1 MNSRPLIA
9 CAAALMASVA
19 MPAAAQDYE
28 RVAPKLPAKEE
39 VPTLDAPPVADPSTS
54 GADTVLAP
62 ALQGLVFVDGPDRLI
77 ASGVAA
83 PSGGVDASQIPE
95 LDDPGFTRQLAPFLG
110 KPLTLADL
118 ERIRGIATSWMRQHD
133 RPFTDVS
140 APPQNISGGV
150 VQIVV
155 TQYRLG
161 KVEVQGARHFS
172 PDLIRRTSGLE
183 PGRTLELDQLQGD
196 LDRLNQN
203 PFLTV
208 NAIFRPG
215 TETGET
221 DVIFDAKDRLPI
233 RAYAGYDNLGVRS
246 LGVDEYYVGANWGN
260 AWGLGHVLSYQYTRT
275 FTGRYQSHSASY
287 VAPLPWHDRLLVFG
301 SYQTARPLVPPI
313 FKTEGKS
320 GQVSAR
326 YVTFLPRM
334 KGFTHDLQFGYDF
347 KTTDNNLEFAGIQ
360 VFGVRA
366 EVHQFPI
373 IYDASLVDALGQTS
387 IQNILVI
394 SPGDISSR
402 NTTPV
407 LSTLVPGARSNYVY
421 NRLLVTRTTRLPK
434 DFASITRFTVQLA
447 NHNLPNSEQLGGGG
461 VGSVRGYYSDT
472 ALGSKGLLFSQEVRL
487 PPISLSGLIDSRSK
501 LGDAL
506 QLGIFLDY
514 AHLDQIDP
522 TPNIENRVDLA
533 SAGFNAHY
541 SVSRYVD
548 VQFDLGWRLRRV
560 MAAPERGAFGH
571 VSVTI
576 GL

>member
-9 CAAALMASVA
+9 CATALMASVA

-28 RVAPKLPAKEE
+28 RVAPKLPPKEE
-39 VPTLDAPPVADPSTS
+39 TPVLQAPAAPDAPD

-62 ALQGLVFVDGPDRLI
+62 QLQGLVFVNGADRLV

-83 PSGGVDASQIPE
+83 PAGGVDVSQIPE
-95 LDDPGFTRQLAPFLG
+95 LNDPEFTRQLSPFIG

-118 ERIRGIATSWMRQHD
+118 DRIRWLASSWMRQQD

-172 PDLIRRTSGLE
+172 PDLIRRTSSLE
-183 PGRTLELDQLQGD
+183 PGQTLELDHLQGN

-215 TETGET
+215 AEAGET
-221 DVIFDAKDRLPI
+221 DLILDAKDRLPI
-233 RAYAGYDNLGVRS
+233 RVYAGYDNLGVRS

-275 FTGRYQSHSASY
+275 FTGRYRSHSASY
-287 VAPLPWHDRLLVFG
+287 VAPLPSHDRLLIFG

-320 GQVSAR
+320 GQVSVR
-326 YVTFLPRM
+326 YVSFLPRRG
-334 KGFTHDLQFGYDF
+334 GFTHDLQLGYDF

-373 IYDASLVDALGQTS
+373 IYDASLTDSLGQTS
-387 IQNILVI
+387 VQNILVI
-394 SPGDISSR
+394 SPGDLTSR

-407 LSTLVPGARSNYVY
+407 LSTLVPGARARYVY
-421 NRLLVTRTTRLPK
+421 NRLLVTRMTRLPR
-434 DFASITRFTVQLA
+434 DLTSITRLTVQLA

-472 ALGSKGLLFSQEVRL
+472 ALGSKGVLFSQEFRI
-487 PPISLSGLIDSRSK
+487 PPFSLTGIAHPRSK
-501 LGDAL
+501 VGDAL
-506 QLGIFLDY
+506 QLGVFFDY
-514 AHLDQIDP
+514 ARLDQIDP
-522 TPNIENRVDLA
+522 IPNMENKVDLA
-533 SAGFNAHY
+533 SVGFNAHY
-541 SVSRYVD
+541 SVSRYLD
-548 VQFDLGWRLRRV
+548 VQFDAGWRLERV
-560 MAAPERGAFGH
+560 MAAPERGVFAH
-571 VSVTI
+571 VSVTA
-576 GL
+576 GF

>member
-1 MNSRPLIA
+1 MKSRSLIA

-19 MPAAAQDYE
+19 VPAAAQDYE
-28 RVAPKLPAKEE
+28 RVAPKLPPREE
-39 VPTLDAPPVADPSTS
+39 APMLRAPTADEAPPNGT
-54 GADTVLAP
+54 DTVLAS
-62 ALQGLVFVDGPDRLI
+62 ALRGLVFVNGPDRLN

-83 PSGGVDASQIPE
+83 PSGGVDTAQIPE
-95 LDDPGFTRQLAPFLG
+95 LDDPDFTRQLIPFIG

-118 ERIRGIATSWMRQHD
+118 DQIRSLATSWLRQHD
-133 RPFTDVS
+133 RPFIDVS

-183 PGRTLELDQLQGD
+183 PGQTLELDQLQGD

-215 TETGET
+215 AETGGT
-221 DVIFDAKDRLPI
+221 DVILDAKDRLPI

-287 VAPLPWHDRLLVFG
+287 VAPLPWHDRLLIFG

-334 KGFTHDLQFGYDF
+334 KRFTHDLQFGYDF

-373 IYDASLVDALGQTS
+373 IYDASLSDSLGQTS
-387 IQNILVI
+387 IQNILVV
-394 SPGDISSR
+394 SPGDLTSR
-402 NTTPV
+402 NTTAI
-407 LSTLVPGARSNYVY
+407 LSTLVPGARARYIY
-421 NRLLVTRTTRLPK
+421 NRLLVTRMTRLPR
-434 DFASITRFTVQLA
+434 DLTSITRLTVQLA

-472 ALGSKGLLFSQEVRL
+472 ALGSKGVLFSQELRI
-487 PPISLSGLIDSRSK
+487 PAFSLTGIAHPGSK

-506 QLGIFLDY
+506 QFGVFFDY
-514 AHLDQIDP
+514 ARLDQID
-522 TPNIENRVDLA
+522 TIPNMQNRVDLA
-533 SAGFNAHY
+533 SVGFNAHY

-548 VQFDLGWRLRRV
+548 IQFDAGWRLKEV
-560 MAAPERGAFGH
+560 MAAPENGVFGH

>member
-1 MNSRPLIA
+1 MNSRCLIA

-19 MPAAAQDYE
+19 APALAQDYE
-28 RVAPKLPAKEE
+28 RVAPKLPPREE
-39 VPTLDAPPVADPSTS
+39 VPTLSAPPADAVPAN

-62 ALQGLVFVDGPDRLI
+62 ALQGLVFVSGSDRLVP
-77 ASGVAA
+77 SGVPA
-83 PSGGVDASQIPE
+83 PSNGVDASQVPE
-95 LDDPGFTRQLAPFLG
+95 LDDPGFTAQLAPFLG

-118 ERIRGIATSWMRQHD
+118 DRIRGLATAWMRQHD
-133 RPFTDVS
+133 RPFTDIS

-172 PDLIRRTSGLE
+172 PDLIRRNSGLE
-183 PGRTLELDQLQGD
+183 PGQTLEIDQLQGD

-208 NAIFRPG
+208 NAVFRPG
-215 TETGET
+215 AETGET
-221 DVIFDAKDRLPI
+221 DVILDAKDRLPF

-246 LGVDEYYVGANWGN
+246 LGVEQYYVGANWGN
-260 AWGLGHVLSYQYTRT
+260 AWGLGHVLSYQHTRT

-334 KGFTHDLQFGYDF
+334 ERFTHDLQIGYDF

-366 EVHQFPI
+366 EVHQFPV
-373 IYDASLVDALGQTS
+373 IYDASLSDPLGQTS
-387 IQNILVI
+387 VQNIFVF
-394 SPGDISSR
+394 SPGDLTNR

-407 LSTLVPGARSNYVY
+407 LSTLVPGARSDYVY
-421 NRLLVTRTTRLPK
+421 NRLLITRTTRLPE
-434 DFASITRFTVQLA
+434 DFASITRLTVQLA

-472 ALGSKGLLFSQEVRL
+472 ALGSKGVLFSQEIRL
-487 PPISLSGLIDSRSK
+487 PAINLTGLVDPKSK

-506 QLGIFLDY
+506 QLGLFLDY

-522 TPNIENRVDLA
+522 IPNIENRVDLA
-533 SAGFNAHY
+533 SVGFNAHY
-541 SVSRYVD
+541 SISRHFD
-548 VQFDLGWRLRRV
+548 VQFDLGWRLQRV

>member
-9 CAAALMASVA
+9 CAAALRASVA

-39 VPTLDAPPVADPSTS
+39 VPTLDAPAVAEPSPS

-62 ALQGLVFVDGPDRLI
+62 ALQGLVFVDGPDRLV

-83 PSGGVDASQIPE
+83 PSGGVDTSQIPE

-110 KPLTLADL
+110 KPLTLVDL

-140 APPQNISGGV
+140 APPQNISAGV

-161 KVEVQGARHFS
+161 KIEVQGARHFS

-275 FTGRYQSHSASY
+275 FTGRYHSHSASY

-434 DFASITRFTVQLA
+434 DFASITRLTVQLA

-522 TPNIENRVDLA
+522 IPNIENRVDLA
-533 SAGFNAHY
+533 STGFNAHY